1 MRVSLCLT
9 LVAWPVAGLAEC
21 LPSGQMPSRILYAD
35 GRVEENPL
43 ISNDLFE
50 VTSTDVEGTVTI
62 YSAKYGIFFENL
74 ISGDIA
80 MIWTWTT
87 PERVSA
93 TELPVGQEQAY
104 LADIESVGDGQ
115 KLKVRYSY
123 TSRGPQTLSVGGCD
137 VQVILLDERQEFF
150 DGSGSIVSQ
159 LWIDPGRML
168 ILKTERDK
176 LDASGAIVGHKEA
189 VATGFEM

>member
-9 LVAWPVAGLAEC
+9 LAAWPVAGLADC
-21 LPSGQMPSRILYAD
+21 PPQGQMPSRILYAD

-43 ISNDLFE
+43 ISNNVFE
-50 VTSTDVEGTVTI
+50 VTSTDAEGTVTI
-62 YSAKYGIFFENL
+62 YSAKYGIIFENL
-74 ISGDIA
+74 ISGDTA
-80 MIWTWTT
+80 MMWTWTT
-87 PERVSA
+87 PERVPV
-93 TELPVGQEQAY
+93 TELPVEQEQVY
-104 LADIESVGDGQ
+104 MADIESVGDGQ
-115 KLKVRYSY
+115 KLEVRYSY
-123 TSRGPQTLSVGGCD
+123 TSHGPETLSVGDCD

-159 LWIDPGRML
+159 LWIDPERML